1 MLNAALWIILALMW
15 SSSFAA
21 IKVGIETIDSMPLVA
36 GRMIIGAAVMLTV
49 LKLRGMSL
57 AWGRKA
63 WSDYLFT
70 GLVGGVIPFLLITS
84 GEHHV
89 DSGLAAIL
97 MGISPV
103 STVLLAHYVLN
114 DEYMTPKS
122 LIGVGLGV
130 SGVALLVGPDALS
143 ELGNHVIGQV
153 SILIAAICYST
164 STIYI
169 KRKSTRPA
177 MEMAA
182 GSMLVGA
189 VCIAVA
195 TLVIGQPAR
204 IEMPSAQSLIAVI
217 YLGIFPTALA
227 TLFYFYLVPR
237 LGANRMSQVNFVV
250 PIAGAL
256 IGVVLMGE
264 ALTPSTIAALAVI
277 MVAIYLVSAKRKT
290 AQTQRV

>member
-1 MLNAALWIILALMW
+1 MFNAALWLILALMW

-36 GRMIIGAAVMLTV
+36 GRMIIGAAIMLTV

-57 AWGRKA
+57 NWTGKA

-114 DEYMTPKS
+114 DENMTPKS
-122 LIGVGLGV
+122 VIGVGLGV

-143 ELGNHVIGQV
+143 DLGSHVIGQV

-182 GSMLVGA
+182 GSMLIGA
-189 VCIAVA
+189 VCITVA
-195 TLVIGQPAR
+195 TLFIGQPAK
-204 IEMPSAQSLIAVI
+204 IEMPSMESLIAVI

-256 IGVVLMGE
+256 IGVVVMGE
-264 ALTPSTIAALAVI
+264 ALTPSIIAALAVI
-277 MVAIYLVSAKRKT
+277 MVAIYLVSTKRKT
-290 AQTQRV
+290 VRRQRV